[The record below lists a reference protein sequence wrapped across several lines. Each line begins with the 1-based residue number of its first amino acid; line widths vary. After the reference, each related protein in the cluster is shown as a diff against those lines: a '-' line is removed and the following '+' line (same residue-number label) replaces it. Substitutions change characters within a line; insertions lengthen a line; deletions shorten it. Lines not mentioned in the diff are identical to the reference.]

1 MVYPTNPPLTKG
13 RPKGLLWELAIV
25 TASLLAIS
33 HILFAFRNV
42 EWIGRAISTI
52 VAILFL
58 YVPVLVIWKRKRSI
72 DFLDRDLKSF
82 FKSVLIFLLAALIV
96 FPPFLFLAHHW
107 QMLVFGK
114 QAFKAAPFP
123 NLINASLFQL
133 LLIALPEE
141 FFFRGYFQSAIDKVF
156 TARRRFL
163 GVNLGWGWII
173 TAAVFAFSHTMVSY
187 QWWHF
192 SIFFPALLFGYLR
205 LRTGSIT
212 APILFHAASNVIMD
226 WFSRSYL

>member
-13 RPKGLLWELAIV
+13 RPKGLLWELGIV
-25 TASLLAIS
+25 TVSLLAVS
-33 HILFAFRNV
+33 HLLFVFRSI
-42 EWIGRAISTI
+42 EWVGKSISTV

-58 YVPVLVIWKRKRSI
+58 YVPVIVLWKRGRKI

-82 FKSVLIFLLAALIV
+82 FRSVIV
-96 FPPFLFLAHHW
+96 FVIAVAVVFPLFLVCAHYW
-107 QMLVFGK
+107 QILVFAK
-114 QAFKAAPFP
+114 TAFKFAPLP
-123 NLINASLFQL
+123 NLANVIMFQL

-141 FFFRGYFQSAIDKVF
+141 FFFRGYFQSTIDRVF

-163 GVNLGWGWII
+163 GVEVGWGFLI
-173 TAAVFAFSHTMVSY
+173 TAAVFAVAHTIVAY
-187 QWWHF
+187 EWWHF

-212 APILFHAASNVIMD
+212 APVLFHVASNVIMD
-226 WFSRSYL
+226 WFVRCYP